1 MTRGRTDDV
10 RELTIKDAI
19 NEALAQEMAADDRV
33 ILLGED
39 IAGGAGRD
47 QGYPEAADAWGGP
60 FGVTKGLLGK
70 FGRRRVIDTA
80 IAETGFIGASVGA
93 AVAGLRPVAEIMYV
107 DFIGTSFDQLLN
119 QAAKLRYIYGGKVS
133 VPMVVRT
140 VVGAGFRAGAEHSQT
155 LYSLYTHIPGLKV
168 VAPSTAYDAKG
179 LLIAAIR
186 DPDPVIFMEHKRL
199 YMRKTEVPEEPYA
212 IPLGVARIVREG
224 THVTV
229 VGVQKMVH
237 TSLDAAQVLATEGIS
252 CEVIDPRTYS
262 PLDTETI
269 LGSVRKTGRLVIVD
283 ESYPRC
289 SLATD
294 IAALAAEHAFDSLRA
309 PIRRV
314 TAPHAPVP
322 FSPPLEDLYI
332 PSADRVAEACR
343 SIVRYREARQ

>member
-1 MTRGRTDDV
+1 M

-33 ILLGED
+33 ILFGED

-47 QGYPEAADAWGGP
+47 EDYPEAADAWGGP
-60 FGVTKGLLGK
+60 FGVTKGLLGQ

-119 QAAKLRYIYGGKVS
+119 QAAKLRYVYGGKVS

-168 VAPSTAYDAKG
+168 VAPATPYDAKG
-179 LLIAAIR
+179 LLIASIR

-199 YMRKTEVPEEPYA
+199 YMVTGDVPEEPYV
-212 IPLGVARIVREG
+212 IPLGQARIARSG
-224 THVTV
+224 ADVTV

-237 TSLDAAQVLATEGIS
+237 TALDAANKLAAEGIS

-269 LGSVRKTGRLVIVD
+269 LTSVRKTGRLVVVD
-283 ESYPRC
+283 ESHPRC

-294 IAALAAEHAFDSLRA
+294 IAALVAEHAFNSLCA
-309 PIRRV
+309 PVRQV
-314 TAPHAPVP
+314 TAPHSPVP
-322 FSPPLEDLYI
+322 FSPPLEDLYV
-332 PSADRVAEACR
+332 PSAARVADACR
-343 SIVRYREARQ
+343 SVMHHLEVSR

>member
-1 MTRGRTDDV
+1 M

-33 ILLGED
+33 ILFGED

-47 QGYPEAADAWGGP
+47 EAYPEAADAWGGP
-60 FGVTKGLLGK
+60 FGVTQGLLGK

-119 QAAKLRYIYGGKVS
+119 QAAKLRYVYGGKVS

-155 LYSLYTHIPGLKV
+155 LYSLYAHIPGLKV
-168 VAPSTAYDAKG
+168 VAPATAYDAKG

-199 YMRKTEVPEEPYA
+199 YMRTGEVPEEPYI
-212 IPLGVARIVREG
+212 IPLGVARIAREG
-224 THVTV
+224 DDVTV

-237 TSLDAAQVLATEGIS
+237 TALDAAELLAADGIS

-262 PLDTETI
+262 PLDTQTI
-269 LGSVRKTGRLVIVD
+269 LGSVKKTGRLVVVD

-294 IAALAAEHAFDSLRA
+294 IAALVAESAFESLRA
-309 PIRRV
+309 PIRQV

-332 PSADRVAEACR
+332 PSVDRVAEACR
-343 SIVRYREARQ
+343 ATVAYAAATR

>member
-1 MTRGRTDDV
+1 VRT
-10 RELTIKDAI
+10 LTIKDAI

-33 ILLGED
+33 ILFGED

-47 QGYPEAADAWGGP
+47 EHYPEAADAWGGP
-60 FGVTKGLLGK
+60 FGVTKGLLAK

-80 IAETGFIGASVGA
+80 IAETGFVGASVGA
-93 AVAGLRPVAEIMYV
+93 AIAGLRPVAEIMYV

-119 QAAKLRYIYGGKVS
+119 QAAKLRYVYGGKVS

-140 VVGAGFRAGAEHSQT
+140 VVGAGFRAAAEHSQT

-168 VAPSTAYDAKG
+168 VAPATAYDAKG

-199 YMRKTEVPEEPYA
+199 YMRECEVPEEPYTVA
-212 IPLGVARIVREG
+212 LGEARIAREG
-224 THVTV
+224 TDVTI
-229 VGVQKMVH
+229 VGIQKMVY
-237 TSLDAAQVLATEGIS
+237 TSLEASTALEAEGVS

-262 PLDTETI
+262 PLDSERI
-269 LGSVRKTGRLVIVD
+269 LRSVKKTGRLVVVD

-294 IAALAAEHAFDSLRA
+294 IAAIVAERAFDDLRA

-314 TAPHAPVP
+314 TAPHTPVP
-322 FSPPLEDLYI
+322 FSPRLEDMYI
-332 PSADRVAEACR
+332 PSAERVADACR
-343 SIVRYREARQ
+343 SLVQR

>member
-1 MTRGRTDDV
+1 M

-33 ILLGED
+33 ILFGED

-47 QGYPEAADAWGGP
+47 EVYPDAADAWGGP

-70 FGRRRVIDTA
+70 FGRRRVVDTA

-93 AVAGLRPVAEIMYV
+93 AIAGLRPVAEIMYV

-119 QAAKLRYIYGGKVS
+119 QAAKLRYVYGGKVS

-155 LYSLYTHIPGLKV
+155 LYSLYAHIPGLKV
-168 VAPSTAYDAKG
+168 VAPATAYDAKG
-179 LLIAAIR
+179 LLISAIR

-199 YMRKTEVPEEPYA
+199 YMRTSDVPEESYA
-212 IPLGVARIVREG
+212 IPFGVARVVREG
-224 THVTV
+224 TDLTI
-229 VGVQKMVH
+229 VGIQKMMH
-237 TSLDAAQVLATEGIS
+237 TALDAADILAAEGIS

-262 PLDTETI
+262 PLDTGTI
-269 LGSVRKTGRLVIVD
+269 LGSVEKTGRLVVVD

-294 IAALAAEHAFDSLRA
+294 IAAVVADQGFDSLRA

-332 PSADRVAEACR
+332 PSAERVAAECR
-343 SIVRYREARQ
+343 SLVRYAHINR